1 MKSLSDAPIAAATPK
16 KYDFATELKKE
27 KSEEEKK
34 EELLAAMS
42 SKLELD
48 KGKPLPQD
56 EMDGV
61 DSDEW
66 DD

>member
-1 MKSLSDAPIAAATPK
+1 MKALSSCPVVASTPK
-16 KYDFATELKKE
+16 KYDFATELIKE
-27 KSEEEKK
+27 KSEEQKK

-42 SKLELD
+42 DKLELD

-56 EMDGV
+56 QMDGV